1 MKTIKYIFTLFI
13 IWRICLFFVAFSSN
27 YLISQFGARFP
38 YYNTALEPTGLPNW
52 IWGFGNFDGVHY
64 LRLAQDGYTSKFS
77 QSFFPVYPL
86 LIRFLNVI
94 PKNPAIDT
102 RTFVDPSYFYTGLIL
117 SNLFFLG
124 FLVFFY
130 KLLKLDYSEK
140 IAKLSLVLVL
150 VFPTSF
156 YLGSIYTESLF
167 LMLTVASIY
176 CFRTKKY
183 FLAGILAAIAS
194 ATKIFGVFIQ
204 VIFLIEMFMNRKN
217 IKTKELGG
225 QILGFVLA
233 PLGLFAYM
241 FYLNKNF
248 GDALLFLNSQPGFGA
263 GRSSQ
268 AYILLPQVIFR
279 YIKMFLTVKVTSLP
293 FWNAL
298 LEFIFTLIPLSL
310 LAIFFKKI
318 RSSYLWFSFLVL
330 ILPTLTGTLSSMPR
344 YALVAFPIFPLLAST
359 PGRHFRLLV
368 IILTTV
374 QIILLSMFI
383 RGYWV
388 A

>member
-1 MKTIKYIFTLFI
+1 MKTVKYIFTLFI
-13 IWRICLFFVAFSSN
+13 IWRVCLFFVAFSSN
-27 YLISQFGARFP
+27 YLIPQFGARFP

-86 LIRFLNVI
+86 LIKFFNIL
-94 PKNPAIDT
+94 PKDSILDT
-102 RTFVDPSYFYTGLIL
+102 RTFVDPSYFYTGFIL

-140 IAKLSLVLVL
+140 IARLSLILVL

-156 YLGSIYTESLF
+156 YFGSIYTESLF
-167 LMLTVASIY
+167 LMLAAASVY
-176 CFRTKKY
+176 YFRTKKY
-183 FLAGILAAIAS
+183 FLAGILAAIVS
-194 ATKIFGVFIQ
+194 ATKIFGVFIP

-225 QILGFVLA
+225 QILGLVLA
-233 PLGLFAYM
+233 PLGLVAYM

-248 GDALLFLNSQPGFGA
+248 SDALLFLNSQPGFGA

-279 YIKMFLTVKVTSLP
+279 YIKMFLTVKVASLP

-310 LAIFFKKI
+310 LVVFFKKI
-318 RSSYLWFSFLVL
+318 RPSYLWFSFLVI

-344 YALVAFPIFPLLAST
+344 YVLAVFTLFPLLANAS
-359 PGRHFRLLV
+359 PRYFKLLV
-368 IILTTV
+368 VVLAAV

-388 A
+388 S

>member
-1 MKTIKYIFTLFI
+1 
-13 IWRICLFFVAFSSN
+13 
-27 YLISQFGARFP
+27 
-38 YYNTALEPTGLPNW
+38 
-52 IWGFGNFDGVHY
+52 
-64 LRLAQDGYTSKFS
+64 
-77 QSFFPVYPL
+77 

-225 QILGFVLA
+225 QILGLVLA
-233 PLGLFAYM
+233 PLGLVAYM